1 MTKQDLTIIVP
12 VYNEA
17 ESIPY
22 FIEAL
27 TNQPL
32 SLAPRVLFVDDGS
45 TDETVAMIKSMI
57 NVSQIPI
64 GYLAFSRNFG
74 KEAAMYAGLQHA
86 DSDYV
91 AFMDVDLQD
100 PVSLL
105 PEMIAGVVS
114 GEYDVVAAK
123 RTDRENENII
133 RSKLSDM
140 FYWVMN
146 KIAGVN
152 LEKGERDFRVM
163 NRQVVDALLSLGE
176 SKRFSK
182 GMFHWVGFDTTYISY
197 ANQTRL
203 TGTTSWS
210 TLQLVSYAVDG
221 IISFSMRPLLLV
233 SLMGF
238 GLFLL
243 SMVGLLFVVIRAI
256 VHPDSAIFGW
266 ASLVSIVMTLSG
278 VQLMAIGVIGRYV
291 ADVFIETKNRPQ
303 YILKS
308 K

>member
-17 ESIPY
+17 ESIPH
-22 FIEAL
+22 FIDAL
-27 TNQPL
+27 VNQPL
-32 SLAPRVLFVDDGS
+32 SLTPRVLFVDDGS

-57 NVSQIPI
+57 NISQIPI
-64 GYLAFSRNFG
+64 SYLAFSRNFG
-74 KEAAMYAGLQHA
+74 KEAAMYAGLEHT

-114 GEYDVVAAK
+114 GEHDVVAAK

-146 KIAGVN
+146 KIAGVT

-182 GMFHWVGFDTTYISY
+182 GMFHWVGFDTKYIPY

-221 IISFSMRPLLLV
+221 LISFSMRPLLLV

-243 SMVGLLFVVIRAI
+243 SVVGLLFVVIRAI

-278 VQLMAIGVIGRYV
+278 VQLMALGVIGRYV